1 MGRGV
6 SVGNAVEEGKVGNGV
21 NVAKSKLNKAVG
33 VAPIPTLGKT
43 FGPGV
48 MFGELRNPDEN
59 KLIRIEQRQQD
70 ASRNKDG
77 KSILP
82 VRPCWL

>member
-1 MGRGV
+1 MGGGV
-6 SVGNAVEEGKVGNGV
+6 SVGNAVEGGKVGNGV

-33 VAPIPTLGKT
+33 VAAIPTLGKT
-43 FGPGV
+43 FGLGV
-48 MFGELRNPDEN
+48 IGELRNPDEN